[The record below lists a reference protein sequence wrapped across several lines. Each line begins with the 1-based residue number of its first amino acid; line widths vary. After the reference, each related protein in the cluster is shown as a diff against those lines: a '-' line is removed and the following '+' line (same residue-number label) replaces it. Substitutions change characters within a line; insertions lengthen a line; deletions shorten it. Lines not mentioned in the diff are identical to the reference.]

1 MKFHSLIIILAV
13 IFGLET
19 QVVFSKVSLIECGRE
34 EREAKQKVNDEAEK
48 VYEQLKTE
56 TDNAIAELKD
66 LKSTNPK
73 PDEIEKE
80 LETLKLQAVT
90 TLTLIQTLSHVV
102 EASQE
107 KLENGK
113 FLEEEKNEAETKLE
127 ALKKDIGNLP
137 SIETLKEENR
147 KALDNLKTIIEE
159 NVKMEQNKVDA
170 AIEINRAEL
179 LMEHTNLVNQ
189 KQQEYKQKDEAQE
202 IRLQKITQNV
212 DNLRNQNNDLQRQLS
227 SCRRG

>member
-19 QVVFSKVSLIECGRE
+19 QVVFSKVTLIECGRE
-34 EREAKQKVNDEAEK
+34 ERDAIKELNDDAEE

-113 FLEEEKNEAETKLE
+113 FLEEKKNEAETKLE